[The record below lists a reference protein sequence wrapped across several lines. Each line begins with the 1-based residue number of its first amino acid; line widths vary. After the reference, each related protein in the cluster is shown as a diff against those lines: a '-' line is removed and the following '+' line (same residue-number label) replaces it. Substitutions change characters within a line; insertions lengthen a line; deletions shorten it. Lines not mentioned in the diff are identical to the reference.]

1 MIINIRGTNGSGKTT
16 LARTFQDHPSA
27 RVVNLVDYPAPTK
40 RDPAAIKFVTGVV
53 TDLPGVGSVCCV
65 GSYSQAQGGLD
76 TVPNFELQ
84 RMAIAHAAA
93 ICDHVICEGVLAS
106 TVAGSWLEFFVRT
119 QMAGLKVAVCYLD
132 TPLDVCLARI
142 KERQERAGKVRDIKE
157 DLVADKVKAIDA
169 TRAKFDAA
177 GISTYTLFSREDMCE
192 AQLHVIMGEQS

>member
-27 RVVNLVDYPAPTK
+27 RVVNLVDYAAPTK
-40 RDPAAIKFVTGVV
+40 KDPEAIKFVTGVV

-93 ICDHVICEGVLAS
+93 ICDHVVCEGILAS
-106 TVAGSWLEFFVRT
+106 TVAGSFVEFFTRM
-119 QMAGLKVAVCYLD
+119 QIAGHKVAVCYLD
-132 TPLDVCLARI
+132 TPLQMCLDRI
-142 KERQERAGKVRDIKE
+142 KARQEKAGKVRDIKT
-157 DLVADKVKAIDA
+157 DQVADKVKAIAA

-177 GISTYTLFSREDMCE
+177 GIPTYTLFSREDMCE
-192 AQLHVIMGEQS
+192 AQLHVIMGEQA